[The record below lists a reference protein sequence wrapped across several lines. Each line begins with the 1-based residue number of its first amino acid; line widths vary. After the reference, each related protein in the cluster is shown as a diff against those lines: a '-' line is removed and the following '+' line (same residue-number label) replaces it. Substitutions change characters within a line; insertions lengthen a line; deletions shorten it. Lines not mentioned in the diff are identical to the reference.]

1 MPISEKRI
9 SYGKRPKDIHFQLP
23 NSLTKKKVKSPAKA
37 GNFSALRY
45 LARPDEWA
53 IGMGLRV
60 DGRPFDTRGREYVRQ
75 VIRDTSDEIIIPKAA
90 QTAFTVTF
98 ITRTLHWIKER
109 GWHHLYLLPLK
120 TGAIPFVQA
129 RIDPVIDSN
138 EFLRSHFTNVDN
150 RLHKQSVKGIS
161 LYIRGTNINR
171 ELQEIPVDCEV
182 WDERDR
188 FVEDSLEDAIS
199 RMDGSKIKKLTVLS
213 TPTVPGHGVD
223 AEDAWWASDQHRWQ
237 VPCPGCG
244 RFQTLNWE
252 ENFKL
257 GDTAAEC
264 VLECQFC
271 CREISDEERAASNAE
286 GRWVATNLNGD
297 KRGYHINQFNSPTQT
312 LTKIADKYFKGLK
325 DARALRSFHNNALGL
340 PYVAAG
346 DQLTPEILDKCRVP
360 GYSLGGIPD
369 GAVFIGIDVGTPNIH
384 CIAYTLNRY
393 GHRRLWTMKI
403 FQEWGQIDK
412 FLSTLTNFVAVCDAH
427 PEKRAARD
435 LSLKYPGKFW
445 LGFELDRP
453 QTQEIAVWHPLKHKE
468 AGKVV
473 IDRTMAFDSVI
484 NQYLNGQVL
493 LPPNA
498 RDLGELLERRD
509 YNGFY
514 NHMIQMVR
522 VEEEDAQGR
531 IVARW
536 KKNKN
541 PDHWHHA
548 DMFSFIASLRKPSL
562 EISRDVLQ
570 MMEKGGN
577 LIGAT

>member
-1 MPISEKRI
+1 MSISPLEKKGNP
-9 SYGKRPKDIHFQLP
+9 SF
-23 NSLTKKKVKSPAKA
+23 AE
-37 GNFSALRY
+37 GNFRGLRY

-53 IGMGLRV
+53 MGMKLRV
-60 DGRPFDTRGREYVRQ
+60 DSRPFDTRGREFVIQ
-75 VIRDTSDEIIIPKAA
+75 VIRDTSDEIVIPKAA
-90 QTAFTVTF
+90 QMAFTVTF

-120 TGAIPFVQA
+120 TGAIPFVQQ
-129 RIDPVIDSN
+129 RIDPIIDN
-138 EFLRSHFTNVDN
+138 NDVLRSHFQSVDN
-150 RLHKQSVKGIS
+150 RLHKQSVNGVA

-171 ELQEIPVDCEV
+171 ELQEIPVDVEV

-188 FVEDSLEDAIS
+188 FVEDSLEDALS
-199 RMDGSKIKKLTVLS
+199 RMDGSKVKKLTVLS

-223 AEDAWWASDQHRWQ
+223 AEDAWWASDQHHWE

-244 RFQTLNWE
+244 RFQTFIWE

-257 GDTAAEC
+257 GDKPDEC
-264 VLECQFC
+264 VLECKFC
-271 CREISDEERAASNAE
+271 HREISDEERGAANAE
-286 GRWVATNLNGD
+286 GKWAAANLTGSI
-297 KRGYHINQFNSPTQT
+297 RGYHINQFHSPTQT
-312 LTKIADKYFKGLK
+312 LIKIAGKYFKGQN
-325 DARALRSFHNNALGL
+325 DARALRGFYNNSLGL

-346 DQLTPEILDKCRVP
+346 DQITPEILDKCRVP

-369 GAVFIGIDVGTPNIH
+369 GAVFVGIDVGTHIH
-384 CIAYTLNRY
+384 VTAYTLNRH
-393 GHRRLWTMKI
+393 GQRQLWAMKI
-403 FQEWGQIDK
+403 FKEWNELDN
-412 FLSTLTNFVAVCDAH
+412 FLGTLTNFVAVCDAH

-435 LSLKYPGKFW
+435 LSIKYHGKFW

-468 AGKVV
+468 AGKCV
-473 IDRTMAFDSVI
+473 IDRTMAFDTVI
-484 NQYLNGQVL
+484 NQYMRGNVL

-498 RDLGELLERRD
+498 RELGEYLQRRD

-514 NHMIQMVR
+514 SHMIQMVR
-522 VEEEDAQGR
+522 VEEEDTQGR

-548 DMFSFIASLRKPSL
+548 DMFAMIASLRKPSL
-562 EISRDVLQ
+562 DISRDVLR
-570 MMEKGGN
+570 MIEKGGN
-577 LIGAT
+577 LVGAT